1 MAWSSRS
8 AATTRS
14 AFDCSTLFLK
24 QVISGRQ
31 HAVFHHAIYQNN
43 RGAVDQLGIF
53 RQITHLHAHRT
64 QKTCAT
70 GRANTRGGRVYKLS
84 FEKYPPTS
92 TVRIDTHTA
101 ALKQRQPQF
110 GGQRHKHYIHVDFR
124 AASRR
129 PHSTVD
135 SATTNLLCK
144 SYKRVLNVYRE
155 LARRSA
161 QHVSVLVGSC
171 DGPVTVV
178 GISGSVICSRCA
190 CAPPFAT
197 PRPPRWRVRARH

>member
-1 MAWSSRS
+1 MLSTKTIGARS
-8 AATTRS
+8 TNW
-14 AFDCSTLFLK
+14 AFFGK
-24 QVISGRQ
+24 
-31 HAVFHHAIYQNN
+31 
-43 RGAVDQLGIF
+43 
-53 RQITHLHAHRT
+53 LHICMRT
-64 QKTCAT
+64 GPKRLAQPDGPTP
-70 GRANTRGGRVYKLS
+70 GGGRVYKLS

-129 PHSTVD
+129 PH